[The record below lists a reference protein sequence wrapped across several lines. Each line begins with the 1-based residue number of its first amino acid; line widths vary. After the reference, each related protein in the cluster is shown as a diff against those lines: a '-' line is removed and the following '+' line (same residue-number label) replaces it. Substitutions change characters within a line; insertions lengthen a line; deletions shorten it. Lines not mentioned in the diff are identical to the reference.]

1 MVRNSSIGG
10 ITVRQAREL
19 GCKGD
24 YLGEDMALFS
34 KVEEIPLPI
43 EPMRMD
49 CLFLALCTSGE
60 ASYTVDTKLRVVK
73 ENQLIIIT
81 EGQVVTDYNLSE
93 NCKGLGLMVSNV
105 FYREIIK
112 DIHDLVSLFLFA
124 RTQPVVN
131 LSEWEMTLFQNYHK
145 MVCLRVNEEKNPFIR
160 QICCSL
166 LKAWLFEMGGK
177 IWEVKSNVQSKAL
190 TRAEVVFTE
199 FIKLV
204 EKNYKRERRVS
215 WYAEQLGISA
225 KYLSEIVRAASRRT
239 PNDWIDQYVT
249 LEMRVLLKNSSM
261 NIKEMTEY
269 LNFPNQSFFGKYF
282 KEHVGISPSAYRK
295 RKV

>member
-1 MVRNSSIGG
+1 MVKNMTFGG
-10 ITVRQAREL
+10 INVNQAREM
-19 GCKGD
+19 GCVGD
-24 YLGEDMALFS
+24 YLNNDMALFS
-34 KVEEIPLPI
+34 KIEDIPFPR

-49 CLFLALCTSGE
+49 CLFLALCASGE
-60 ASYTVDTKLRVVK
+60 ASYTVDTKSRVVK
-73 ENQLIIIT
+73 ANQMIIIT
-81 EGQVVTDYNLSE
+81 EGQVVADYNLSPD
-93 NCKGLGLMVSNV
+93 CKGVGLMVSSV

-124 RTQPVVN
+124 RTQPVVT
-131 LSEWEMTLFQNYHK
+131 LSEWEVYLFQYYHK
-145 MVCLRVNEEKNPFIR
+145 MVSMRVNEEKNPFVR

-166 LKAWLFEMGGK
+166 LKAWLYEMGGK
-177 IWEVKSNVQSKAL
+177 IWEVKSSVKEKAL

-261 NIKEMTEY
+261 NIKELTEY

-282 KEHVGISPSAYRK
+282 KEHVGMSPSAYRK
-295 RKV
+295 QK

>member
-1 MVRNSSIGG
+1 MVKNMTFGG
-10 ITVRQAREL
+10 INVNQAREI
-19 GCKGD
+19 GCVGD
-24 YLGEDMALFS
+24 YLGNDMALFS
-34 KVEEIPLPI
+34 KIEDIPFPR

-49 CLFLALCTSGE
+49 CLFLALCASGE
-60 ASYTVDTKLRVVK
+60 ASYTVDTKSRVVK
-73 ENQLIIIT
+73 ANQMIIIT
-81 EGQVVTDYNLSE
+81 EGQVVADYNLSPD
-93 NCKGLGLMVSNV
+93 CKGVGLMVSSV

-124 RTQPVVN
+124 RTQPVVT
-131 LSEWEMTLFQNYHK
+131 LSEWEVYLFQNYHK
-145 MVCLRVNEEKNPFIR
+145 MVSMRVNEEKNPFVR

-166 LKAWLFEMGGK
+166 LKAWLYEMGGK
-177 IWEVKSNVQSKAL
+177 IWEVKSSVKEKAL

-261 NIKEMTEY
+261 NIKELTEY

-282 KEHVGISPSAYRK
+282 KEHVGMSPSAYRK
-295 RKV
+295 QK